1 VSGESGRG
9 WVAVQAVSRRR
20 EQPHGSLG
28 LPLRAGHGC
37 HNYVGTEHLLLGL
50 LAEAE
55 GAAAR
60 YLRARG
66 VQLDD
71 VREIVEGRI
80 GRGDSICRWSSCATI
95 GRRATQITDASPY
108 SEIVGYLRT
117 HRDKVDRVFETLS
130 YFDGMNFAAAHDAR
144 RYSRSR

>member
-1 VSGESGRG
+1 VSGESGE
-9 WVAVQAVSRRR
+9 V
-20 EQPHGSLG
+20 GSLFRQCRG
-28 LPLRAGHGC
+28 GANNRTARSGCPCAPATAAITTLVPNTCSSDCLPKPKAQPRDIF
-37 HNYVGTEHLLLGL
+37 EP
-50 LAEAE
+50 EAFNSTTSE
-55 GAAAR
+55 
-60 YLRARG
+60 
-66 VQLDD
+66 
-71 VREIVEGRI
+71 EIVEGRI